1 MKKILIV
8 DDSESIREQVAEAL
22 TRAGF
27 AVVEASDGMAG
38 LQRVSQNDF
47 SAIIL
52 DVNMPFLNGLEMLE
66 RLKQDPKTSGIPVF
80 MLTTEAQRS
89 MIERAR
95 KSGATA
101 WLIKPVKM
109 DSLVSMVKKVVATAA
124 AAAG

>member
-22 TRAGF
+22 TLAGF

-38 LQRVSQNDF
+38 LQRVAQNDF

-66 RLKQDPKTSGIPVF
+66 RLKQEPKTASIPVF

-109 DSLVSMVKKVVATAA
+109 DSLVSMVKKV
-124 AAAG
+124 

>member
-1 MKKILIV
+1 
-8 DDSESIREQVAEAL
+8 
-22 TRAGF
+22 
-27 AVVEASDGMAG
+27 MAG
-38 LQRVSQNDF
+38 LQRVGQNDF

-52 DVNMPFLNGLEMLE
+52 DVNMPFSNGLEMLE
-66 RLKQDPKTSGIPVF
+66 RPKQDPKTAGIPVF